1 MKTSLIISTYNSP
14 DMLRLSLMSVA
25 AQTRLPFEVIVADD
39 GSTNDTRRLIE
50 KAAEVYSRAR

>member
-39 GSTNDTRRLIE
+39 GSPH
-50 KAAEVYSRAR
+50 